1 MQLRTFIAKD
11 MREALVQVRNEMGP
25 DAVIVASQRAKG
37 GGVMVRV
44 AFDAPVANANDAIEI
59 VADGAESGSE
69 AEGEAIEFLGSFEQI
84 FHDGLIRRLRAEP
97 KSPKPAAAPSFNR
110 AELLALLRGHRAPEQ
125 LAHQLAEA
133 AEKSG
138 LSDMTFAL
146 ASALDRRMRAAP
158 VSPIDVKAL
167 LLVGPSG
174 VGKTA
179 IAAKIA
185 AHARLVGRTVKLVAA
200 DTAGAGAVARLE
212 TFAQHLGA
220 DAVSADSAENVAT
233 VVAHSVAEGALAV
246 VDTAGFDPRNGKART
261 AFAALARLPELEAL
275 GVVSATGDAEEISEI
290 AAALVTLGAKRL
302 IVTGLDVTRRFGALL
317 GAVTQGAG
325 LAHVTRSPFVSGGLE
340 TLTPLSLARMLIEAK
355 TGNADRGSPQ

>member
-11 MREALVQVRNEMGP
+11 MREALAQVRNEMGA

-37 GGVMVRV
+37 GGIMVRA
-44 AFDAPVANANDAIEI
+44 AFDAPVANANDEIEI
-59 VADGAESGSE
+59 AGPAPAVVEIIPDFAQTYH
-69 AEGEAIEFLGSFEQI
+69 EGLM
-84 FHDGLIRRLRAEP
+84 RRLRGDAKPGAAEA
-97 KSPKPAAAPSFNR
+97 KNFNR
-110 AELLALLRGHRAPEQ
+110 AELLTLLRQHRAPEA
-125 LAHQLAEA
+125 LTHQIAEA

-138 LSDMTFAL
+138 LTDMTLAL
-146 ASALDRRMRAAP
+146 ASSLDRRMQAMPLIVDDTR
-158 VSPIDVKAL
+158 AL

-179 IAAKIA
+179 VAAKIA
-185 AHARLVGRTVKLVAA
+185 AHARLSGRTVKLVAA

-212 TFAQHLGA
+212 TFGQHLGA
-220 DAVSADSAENVAT
+220 ETETADGADAI
-233 VVAHSVAEGALAV
+233 ALAVAQAEADNILTV

-261 AFAALARLPELEAL
+261 AFAALARIKGVEAL
-275 GVVSATGDAEEISEI
+275 GVVSATCDAEELGEI

-302 IVTGLDVTRRFGALL
+302 VVTGLDVTRRQGGLL
-317 GAVTQGAG
+317 AAATSGAG

-340 TLTPLSLARMLIEAK
+340 TLTPLSLARMLIEAN